1 MVIIKENKEDDNE
14 NSDHFTLT
22 NESERI
28 FKTVRVRKLTSMTEL
43 LENSIIHQVG
53 LFIGLFIHL
62 QLPLCQQLL
71 LDSFC
76 C

>member
-1 MVIIKENKEDDNE
+1 MVINKENKEDDNE

-43 LENSIIHQVG
+43 LENLIIHRVG
-53 LFIGLFIHL
+53 LFYPSFHTSTVTS
-62 QLPLCQQLL
+62 LPAIIV
-71 LDSFC
+71 
-76 C
+76 

>member
-1 MVIIKENKEDDNE
+1 MLINKENKEDDNE

-43 LENSIIHQVG
+43 LEN
-53 LFIGLFIHL
+53 
-62 QLPLCQQLL
+62 
-71 LDSFC
+71 
-76 C
+76 